1 MLPALAQSQWM
12 SPRTDGRLFGG
23 KAVRRL
29 SVPSLL
35 GLRQVFIIFAAV
47 RRHLPLTPA
56 HPVGDLSLS
65 LICLIE
71 RGPLYRCR
79 CRACRTRVARDILII
94 QYDPPSIACVVRAP
108 T

>member
-1 MLPALAQSQWM
+1 M

-29 SVPSLL
+29 SVPSLR
-35 GLRQVFIIFAAV
+35 GLRQVFIFTAV

-56 HPVGDLSLS
+56 HPVGDLSLR
-65 LICLIE
+65 LKCLIE

-79 CRACRTRVARDILII
+79 CRACRTRVARDIVII

-108 T
+108 S